1 MAEAIVEPIVEPIT
15 EKIEPPA
22 PIVEE
27 PAAAEPK
34 KKAGRPAGAKDKA
47 PRTRKKIVIVE
58 EPLQPPPPEAPAPP
72 VEPAPKPAKPAKAA
86 PLKTLPRLDV
96 SFEPEAEIEEPPSPR
111 TVMRSASMS
120 ILQLRSLTERAKKT
134 HLQEAYTKNLRSL

>member
-1 MAEAIVEPIVEPIT
+1 MAEAIVEPIVEPIA

-34 KKAGRPAGAKDKA
+34 KKAGRPAGAKDRA

-58 EPLQPPPPEAPAPP
+58 EPLQPPPPEAPP
-72 VEPAPKPAKPAKAA
+72 VETAPKPAKPAKAA

-134 HLQEAYTKNLRSL
+134 HLQEACTKNLRSL

>member
-1 MAEAIVEPIVEPIT
+1 MADAVIEPIVEPIT

-27 PAAAEPK
+27 PAAEPK

-58 EPLQPPPPEAPAPP
+58 EPLQPPPPEAPP
-72 VEPAPKPAKPAKAA
+72 VETAPKPAKPAKAA

-120 ILQLRSLTERAKKT
+120 ILQLRSSTERAMKT